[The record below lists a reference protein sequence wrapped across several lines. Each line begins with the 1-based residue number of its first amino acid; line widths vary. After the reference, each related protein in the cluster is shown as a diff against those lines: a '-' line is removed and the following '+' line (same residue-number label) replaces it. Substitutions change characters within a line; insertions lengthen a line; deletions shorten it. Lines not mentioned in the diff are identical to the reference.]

1 MEDFSVS
8 LWAAACRSPGFRH
21 LAPAGKATRLSVVFD
36 DFPSE
41 NATYRSAQ
49 GGLSVILSGLKT
61 LVETGEPLA
70 LAS

>member
-1 MEDFSVS
+1 V
-8 LWAAACRSPGFRH
+8 
-21 LAPAGKATRLSVVFD
+21 
-36 DFPSE
+36 
-41 NATYRSAQ
+41 Q